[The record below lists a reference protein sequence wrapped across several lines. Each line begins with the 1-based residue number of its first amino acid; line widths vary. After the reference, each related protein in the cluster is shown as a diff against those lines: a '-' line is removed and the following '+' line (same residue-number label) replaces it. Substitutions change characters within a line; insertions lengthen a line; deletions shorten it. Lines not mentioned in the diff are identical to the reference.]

1 MAINFDPI
9 FSGMQN
15 GPEKIKGNF
24 DKLVDIQN
32 WSVTEVRITPVN
44 GWSGGGTWKKL
55 KLGNVTI
62 NAFSAS
68 FISPKIDSVPYV
80 VQVSAQPSGFPGWRR
95 IGAFSNE
102 NPGAMFFFADQGKM
116 NIANFG
122 SGVNLAAGHHFDVN
136 DVWVE
141 VD

>member
-15 GPEKIKGNF
+15 GPEKIKVNF
-24 DKLVDIQN
+24 DKLVDVQN
-32 WSVTEVRITPVN
+32 WSVTEVKITPIN

-68 FISPKIDSVPYV
+68 FTSPKIDSVPYV
-80 VQVSAQPSGFPGWRR
+80 VQVSAQPSGFPEWRR
-95 IGAFSNE
+95 IGVFSNE
-102 NPGAMFFFADQGKM
+102 HPGNMLFFADQGKM
-116 NIANFG
+116 NIINFG
-122 SGVNLAAGHHFDVN
+122 TSKLDAGQHFDVN
-136 DVWVE
+136 DVWIE
-141 VD
+141 VV

>member
-24 DKLVDIQN
+24 DKLVDVQN
-32 WSVTEVRITPVN
+32 WSVTEVNITPVN

-68 FISPKIDSVPYV
+68 FISPKIDSVQYA
-80 VQVSAQPSGFPGWRR
+80 VQVSAQPSGFPSWRR
-95 IGAFSNE
+95 IGVFSNE
-102 NPGAMFFFADQGKM
+102 HPGSMLFLADQGKM
-116 NIANFG
+116 NIINI
-122 SGVNLAAGHHFDVN
+122 SSEKLVAGQHFDVN
-136 DVWVE
+136 DVWIE

>member
-32 WSVTEVRITPVN
+32 WSVTEVRITPIN

-68 FISPKIDSVPYV
+68 FISPKIDSVPYA
-80 VQVSAQPSGFPGWRR
+80 VQVSAQPSGFPDWRR
-95 IGAFSNE
+95 LGVFSNE
-102 NPGAMFFFADQGKM
+102 HPGNILFAADQGKM
-116 NIANFG
+116 NIINFG
-122 SGVNLAAGHHFDVN
+122 STNLTAGQHFDVN
-136 DVWVE
+136 DVWIE
-141 VD
+141 VA

>member
-15 GPEKIKGNF
+15 GPEKIKENF

-32 WSVTEVRITPVN
+32 WSVTEVKITPVN
-44 GWSGGGTWKKL
+44 GWSGSGTWKKL

-68 FISPKIDSVPYV
+68 FTSPKIDSVPYV
-80 VQVSAQPSGFPGWRR
+80 VQVSAQPSGFPEWRR
-95 IGAFSNE
+95 IGVFSNE
-102 NPGAMFFFADQGKM
+102 HPANMLFFADQGKM
-116 NIANFG
+116 NIINFG
-122 SGVNLAAGHHFDVN
+122 SGNLDAGQHFDVN
-136 DVWVE
+136 DVWIE
-141 VD
+141 VN

>member
-9 FSGMQN
+9 FDGMQN

-32 WSVTEVRITPVN
+32 WNVSEVRITPIN
-44 GWSGGGTWKKL
+44 GWDGGGTWKKL

-68 FISPKIDSVPYV
+68 FISPKMDSVPYA
-80 VQVSAQPSGFPGWRR
+80 VQVSVQPSGFPGWRK
-95 IGAFSNE
+95 IGVFSNE
-102 NPGAMFFFADQGKM
+102 HPGNMLFAADQGKM
-116 NIANFG
+116 NIINFG
-122 SGVNLAAGHHFDVN
+122 STNLTAGQHFDVN
-136 DVWVE
+136 DVWIE
-141 VD
+141 VA

>member
-32 WSVTEVRITPVN
+32 WSVTEVRITPIN

-68 FISPKIDSVPYV
+68 FISPKIDSVPYA
-80 VQVSAQPSGFPGWRR
+80 VQVSAQPSGFPDWRR
-95 IGAFSNE
+95 LGVFSNE
-102 NPGAMFFFADQGKM
+102 HPGNMVFAADQEKM
-116 NIANFG
+116 NIINFG
-122 SGVNLAAGHHFDVN
+122 NTNLTAGQHFDVN
-136 DVWVE
+136 DVWIE
-141 VD
+141 VA

>member
-1 MAINFDPI
+1 MAISFEPI

-15 GPEKIKGNF
+15 GPEKIKENF

-32 WSVTEVRITPVN
+32 WSVTEVKITPIN

-68 FISPKIDSVPYV
+68 FTSPKIDSVPYV

-95 IGAFSNE
+95 IEVFSNE
-102 NPGAMFFFADQGKM
+102 HPGNMLFFADQGKM
-116 NIANFG
+116 NIINFG
-122 SGVNLAAGHHFDVN
+122 SGNLAAGQHFDVN
-136 DVWVE
+136 DVWIE

>member
-24 DKLVDIQN
+24 DKLVDVQN
-32 WSVTEVRITPVN
+32 WSVTEVNITPVN

-68 FISPKIDSVPYV
+68 FISPKIDGVSYSE
-80 VQVSAQPSGFPGWRR
+80 QVSVQPSGFPSWRR
-95 IGAFSNE
+95 LGVFSNE
-102 NPGAMFFFADQGKM
+102 HPANMLFFADQGKM
-116 NIANFG
+116 NIVNFG
-122 SGVNLAAGHHFDVN
+122 DANLNAGQHFDVN
-136 DVWVE
+136 DVWIE

>member
-32 WSVTEVRITPVN
+32 WSVTEVRITPIN

-68 FISPKIDSVPYV
+68 FISPKIDSISYS
-80 VQVSAQPSGFPGWRR
+80 VQVSAQPSGFPSWRR
-95 IGAFSNE
+95 IGVFSNE
-102 NPGAMFFFADQGKM
+102 HSGNMIFAADQGKM
-116 NIANFG
+116 NIINFG
-122 SGVNLAAGHHFDVN
+122 STNLTAGQHFDVN
-136 DVWVE
+136 DVWIE
-141 VD
+141 VA

>member
-24 DKLVDIQN
+24 DELINIQN
-32 WSVTEVRITPVN
+32 WNVSEVRITPIN
-44 GWSGGGTWKKL
+44 GWGGGGTWKKL

-68 FISPKIDSVPYV
+68 FTSPKLDTVPYV
-80 VQVSAQPSGFPGWRR
+80 VQVSAQPSGFPDWRR
-95 IGAFSNE
+95 LGVFSNE
-102 NPGAMFFFADQGKM
+102 RPGNMLFIADQGKM
-116 NIANFG
+116 NIINFG
-122 SGVNLAAGHHFDVN
+122 SGNLAAGQHFDVN
-136 DVWVE
+136 DVWIE
-141 VD
+141 VA

>member
-9 FSGMQN
+9 FSEMQN
-15 GPEKIKGNF
+15 GPEKIKENF

-32 WSVTEVRITPVN
+32 WSVTEVRITPIN

-68 FISPKIDSVPYV
+68 FISPKIDSVPYA
-80 VQVSAQPSGFPGWRR
+80 VQVSAQPSGFPDWRR
-95 IGAFSNE
+95 LGVFSNE
-102 NPGAMFFFADQGKM
+102 HPGNILFAADQGKM
-116 NIANFG
+116 NIINFG
-122 SGVNLAAGHHFDVN
+122 STNLTAGQHFDVN
-136 DVWVE
+136 DVWIE
-141 VD
+141 VA

>member
-9 FSGMQN
+9 FSEMQN

-32 WSVTEVRITPVN
+32 WSVTEVRITPIN

-68 FISPKIDSVPYV
+68 FISPKIDSVPYA
-80 VQVSAQPSGFPGWRR
+80 VQVSAQPSGFPDWRR
-95 IGAFSNE
+95 LGVFSNE
-102 NPGAMFFFADQGKM
+102 HPGNILFAADQGKM
-116 NIANFG
+116 NIINFG
-122 SGVNLAAGHHFDVN
+122 STNLTAGQHFDVN
-136 DVWVE
+136 DVWIE
-141 VD
+141 VA

>member
-80 VQVSAQPSGFPGWRR
+80 VQVAAQPSGFPGWRR
-95 IGAFSNE
+95 IGVLSNE
-102 NPGAMFFFADQGKM
+102 RPGNMLFIADQGKM
-116 NIANFG
+116 NII
-122 SGVNLAAGHHFDVN
+122 NLGTEKLDAGQHFEVN

-141 VD
+141 VA

>member
-15 GPEKIKGNF
+15 GPEKIKENF

-32 WSVTEVRITPVN
+32 WSVTEVRITPIN

-55 KLGNVTI
+55 KLGNVSI

-68 FISPKIDSVPYV
+68 FISPKIDSVSYS
-80 VQVSAQPSGFPGWRR
+80 VQVAAQPSGFPSWRR
-95 IGAFSNE
+95 IGVFSNE
-102 NPGAMFFFADQGKM
+102 HPGNMIFAADQGKM
-116 NIANFG
+116 NIINFG
-122 SGVNLAAGHHFDVN
+122 STSLTAGTHFEIN
-136 DVWVE
+136 DVWIE
-141 VD
+141 VA

>member
-1 MAINFDPI
+1 MAIEFNPI

-15 GPEKIKGNF
+15 GPGKIKGNF

-32 WSVTEVRITPVN
+32 WSVTEVKITPVN

-68 FISPKIDSVPYV
+68 FISPKIDSVPYS
-80 VQVSAQPSGFPGWRR
+80 VQVSAQPSGFPNWRK
-95 IGAFSNE
+95 IGVFSND
-102 NPGAMFFFADQGKM
+102 NIANMLFFADQGKM
-116 NIANFG
+116 NIVNFG
-122 SGVNLAAGHHFDVN
+122 VTNLEAGRHFDVN
-136 DVWVE
+136 DVWIE
-141 VD
+141 VA

>member
-24 DKLVDIQN
+24 DKLVDVQN
-32 WSVTEVRITPVN
+32 WSVTEVNITPIN

-68 FISPKIDSVPYV
+68 FISPKIDSVQYSVP
-80 VQVSAQPSGFPGWRR
+80 VSVQPSGFPSWRR
-95 IGAFSNE
+95 LGVFSNE
-102 NPGAMFFFADQGKM
+102 NPANMLFFADQGKM
-116 NIANFG
+116 NI
-122 SGVNLAAGHHFDVN
+122 VNLGDANLNAGQHFDVN
-136 DVWVE
+136 DVWIE
-141 VD
+141 VA

>member
-24 DKLVDIQN
+24 DKLVDVQN
-32 WSVTEVRITPVN
+32 WSVTEVNITPIN

-68 FISPKIDSVPYV
+68 FISPKIDSVQYS
-80 VQVSAQPSGFPGWRR
+80 VQVSVQPSGFPSWRR
-95 IGAFSNE
+95 LGVFSNDHPA
-102 NPGAMFFFADQGKM
+102 NMLFFADQGKM
-116 NIANFG
+116 NIVNFG
-122 SGVNLAAGHHFDVN
+122 DVNLNAGQHFDVN
-136 DVWVE
+136 DVWIE
-141 VD
+141 VA

>member
-24 DKLVDIQN
+24 DELINIQN
-32 WSVTEVRITPVN
+32 WNVSEVRITPIN
-44 GWSGGGTWKKL
+44 GWGGGGTWKKL

-68 FISPKIDSVPYV
+68 FTSPKLDTVPYV
-80 VQVSAQPSGFPGWRR
+80 VQVSAQPSGFPDWRR
-95 IGAFSNE
+95 LGVFSNE
-102 NPGAMFFFADQGKM
+102 HPGNMLFAADQGKM
-116 NIANFG
+116 NIINFG
-122 SGVNLAAGHHFDVN
+122 STNLTAGQHFDVN
-136 DVWVE
+136 DVWIE
-141 VD
+141 VA

>member
-1 MAINFDPI
+1 MAINFEPI
-9 FSGMQN
+9 FSEMAN

-32 WSVTEVRITPVN
+32 WSVTEVRITPIN

-68 FISPKIDSVPYV
+68 FISPKIDSVPYA
-80 VQVSAQPSGFPGWRR
+80 VQVSAQPSGFPDWRR
-95 IGAFSNE
+95 LGVFSNE
-102 NPGAMFFFADQGKM
+102 HPGNILFAADQGKM
-116 NIANFG
+116 NIINFG
-122 SGVNLAAGHHFDVN
+122 STNLTAGQHFDVN
-136 DVWVE
+136 DVWIE
-141 VD
+141 VA